1 MTTLTTPQTIL
12 TSAEKFD
19 FENFT
24 FGSTPTDHLFFAN
37 YDNGSWGNPRVEEF
51 SHLSLS
57 PFSLCFHYGQTVFEG
72 MKAYRI
78 SEGTINIFRPDRH
91 LTRMN
96 RSLARMCMPE
106 IPKDLFLTGLEAIVK
121 ADHSWLPDGK
131 DKLALYIRPFVIATE
146 PRLGVKVSDT
156 FLFCI
161 ACTPITQYYDKPLR
175 VKVETE
181 FSRSSEGGSGYA
193 KCGGNYGGAFYPT
206 YLANQQGFDQ
216 IIWTDASTHQF
227 LEEAGTMNIMLI
239 ADGKLLTPPLS
250 SSILDGITRNSLIQ
264 LCRDLGILVEERR
277 ISVAELA
284 DTLAHNENV
293 EVFGAGTAAIVSPIA
308 SIQIDGVDYHP
319 YTGDKAVMYRLK
331 NELEEIRRGHKTDP
345 HGWNYLVNI

>member
-1 MTTLTTPQTIL
+1 MTTLTNPQPVSTG
-12 TSAEKFD
+12 AESFD
-19 FENFT
+19 FENFS
-24 FGSTPTDHLFFAN
+24 FGSTPTDHLFFAD
-37 YDNGSWGNPRVEEF
+37 YDNGSWGNPRIEKF
-51 SHLSLS
+51 GNLSLS

-78 SEGTINIFRPDRH
+78 SDETINIFRPDRH
-91 LTRMN
+91 LARMN
-96 RSLARMCMPE
+96 RSLERMCMPA
-106 IPKDLFLTGLEAIVK
+106 IPNELFLAGLEAIVK
-121 ADHSWLPDGK
+121 ADYQWLPNGN

-146 PRLGVKVSDT
+146 PRLGVKVSDQ

-175 VKVETE
+175 VKVETK
-181 FSRSSEGGSGYA
+181 FSRSFQGGAGYA

-227 LEEAGTMNIMLI
+227 LEEAGTMNIMVI

-250 SSILDGITRNSLIQ
+250 SSILDGVTRSSLIQ
-264 LCRDLGILVEERR
+264 LCGDLGIFVDERQIR
-277 ISVAELA
+277 AAELA
-284 DTLAHNENV
+284 EALVRDENA
-293 EVFGAGTAAIVSPIA
+293 EVFGTGTAAVVSPVT

-319 YTGDKAVMYRLK
+319 YTGDQAVMYRLK
-331 NELEEIRRGHKTDP
+331 NELEEIRRGRKRDT
-345 HGWNYLVNI
+345 HGWNYLVHI